1 MIEAVVFDMDGILFD
16 TERLVS
22 ECWNE
27 VAVKMQIKDLD
38 AILKACIGLNKK
50 ATRALFLEKLGHAF
64 DFNQFDKMA
73 HDAFINKVKREGLP
87 IKTGVYELLDYLK
100 QVGFKIGLASSTS
113 VAGVR
118 SHLKEAKIEDYFQV
132 IVGGDMVTNGK
143 PDPEIY
149 LRACRE
155 LGVVSENAI
164 AIEDS
169 HNGIRAAHA
178 AGMKT
183 VMVPDLMPLTEE
195 IEPLLYQNMESLL
208 KVRDFFENLQ

>member
-1 MIEAVVFDMDGILFD
+1 
-16 TERLVS
+16 
-22 ECWNE
+22 
-27 VAVKMQIKDLD
+27 
-38 AILKACIGLNKK
+38 
-50 ATRALFLEKLGHAF
+50 
-64 DFNQFDKMA
+64 MA